1 MVDVW
6 GGQHPDSPCHL
17 KAALPQQRGPDAL
30 GPAVLE
36 GDPPPGAGRRVAEGV
51 SSPPELGGVRVFLR
65 KRLPA

>member
-1 MVDVW
+1 MW

-17 KAALPQQRGPDAL
+17 EAALPQQRGPDAL